1 MEMLF
6 EIMMRISLK
15 QFNSIKTWASYCVRN
30 DNGMCFE
37 HFIFHFFKNKRKD
50 YINKK
55 NWWNEQ
61 FQVKLD

>member
-30 DNGMCFE
+30 VYGMRLE
-37 HFIFHFFKNKRKD
+37 HFLKNKRKD
-50 YINKK
+50 YISKK
-55 NWWNEQ
+55 NWCNEQ